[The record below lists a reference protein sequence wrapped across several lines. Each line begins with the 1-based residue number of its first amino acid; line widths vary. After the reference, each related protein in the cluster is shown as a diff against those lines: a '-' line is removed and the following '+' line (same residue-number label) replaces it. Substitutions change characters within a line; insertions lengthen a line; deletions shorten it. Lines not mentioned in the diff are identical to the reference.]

1 MTIALIDCHYGSQ
14 IAHIFVNTCSYNI
27 WYLWWSDEEKVD
39 SNSFALTLAKSP
51 VSNIN
56 AVEMISSQWLCTDA
70 LTILWEGFSTGLC
83 VNSAKVYTFVCV
95 WSSIT
100 SPVGDCLTPPAQE
113 VTGEDARCLC
123 GNVVNRNL
131 HQAPSEKIW
140 TGFKKIPYS
149 TLVFLD
155 WYLNVDILL

>member
-1 MTIALIDCHYGSQ
+1 MQ
-14 IAHIFVNTCSYNI
+14 
-27 WYLWWSDEEKVD
+27 WKWS
-39 SNSFALTLAKSP
+39 
-51 VSNIN
+51 
-56 AVEMISSQWLCTDA
+56 
-70 LTILWEGFSTGLC
+70 GFC

-95 WSSIT
+95 CRSTT

-113 VTGEDARCLC
+113 VTGEAARCLC

-131 HQAPSEKIW
+131 QQVTSDKIW

-155 WYLNVDILL
+155 WYLNVDILIYNQYLWEAGRFSGRFSHFYRTRSISPWISLALMVSVFVSIINNSAGRILVLWHCRLH